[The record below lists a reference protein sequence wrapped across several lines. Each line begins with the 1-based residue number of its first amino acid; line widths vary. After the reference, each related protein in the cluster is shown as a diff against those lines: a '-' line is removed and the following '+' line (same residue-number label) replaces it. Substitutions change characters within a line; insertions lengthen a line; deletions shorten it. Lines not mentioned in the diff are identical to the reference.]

1 MAGALPDQI
10 TWRRDKIGYEA
21 PQQRWLTAPPFR
33 QLVTEGVDDLSR
45 AQIIVRA
52 EPNLAWSYI
61 MLFLVRQAFG

>member
-21 PQQRWLTAPPFR
+21 PQQSWMTTRPFR
-33 QLVTEGVDDLSR
+33 QLLAEAVEDLSR
-45 AQIIVRA
+45 EKIIVRA
-52 EPNLAWSYI
+52 EPHLSWSYI